1 MTSTAVT
8 SLSNT
13 SESGLGTS
21 LRGCIRRA
29 HVDRSEGVRVDS
41 GCRVNKRGELGLSLR
56 DRLETWKRLVMT
68 ASFSQF

>member
-13 SESGLGTS
+13 SESGLRAS
-21 LRGCIRRA
+21 LRSCIGRA
-29 HVDRSEGVRVDS
+29 HVDRSEGGHVDS
-41 GCRVNKRGELGLSLR
+41 ECRVNKRGELGLSLR
-56 DRLETWKRLVMT
+56 DGLETLKRLVMT